1 MRSVR
6 LLLCLL
12 GVAVATLPTAAAA
25 APPPPP
31 PGPAALGRLKADDD
45 AAAAFTFAP
54 PTISSVSP
62 ATFAV
67 EGGDSVLVVGEA
79 LTRVGTGAVC
89 LCLDLGLVYVKHGP
103 MKATF

>member
-1 MRSVR
+1 MTKV
-6 LLLCLL
+6 
-12 GVAVATLPTAAAA
+12 VD
-25 APPPPP
+25 
-31 PGPAALGRLKADDD
+31 RLKADDD
-45 AAAAFTFAP
+45 EEFTFAP